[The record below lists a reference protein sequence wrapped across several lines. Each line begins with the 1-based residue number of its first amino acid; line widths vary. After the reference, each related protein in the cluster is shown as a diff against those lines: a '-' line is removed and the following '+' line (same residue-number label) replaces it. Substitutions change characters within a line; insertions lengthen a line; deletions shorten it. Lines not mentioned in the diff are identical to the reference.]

1 MKRLFPILI
10 VASQLLPVSAQLL
23 PQRGG
28 EAAQRPRPNVF
39 RDAATHDTIVENRKV
54 RPNPISELASVEVPE
69 EAKAAKAYKP
79 QSLLARSEVIKR
91 GNVATLV
98 PKRAVLH
105 VPADLRGV
113 LGMPESPQLINWAE
127 FFLQNRSWI
136 RTVEVTRNQAE
147 GGEPL
152 SEELIKSFEDCRQ
165 LVVATYQTGPISV
178 LPYVEPEE
186 PTETANVE
194 AP

>member
-1 MKRLFPILI
+1 M
-10 VASQLLPVSAQLL
+10 AGLLSSVSAQLV
-23 PQRGG
+23 PQRG
-28 EAAQRPRPNVF
+28 EATQKRPRLNVF
-39 RDAATHDTIVENRKV
+39 RDAATHDSIVENRKV
-54 RPNPISELASVEVPE
+54 RPNPISELAQVAVPE
-69 EAKAAKAYKP
+69 EAKASETYKP

-91 GNVATLV
+91 GNTATLV

-113 LGMPESPQLINWAE
+113 IGMPENPQLVNWGE
-127 FFLQNRSWI
+127 FFAQNRSWI

-147 GGEPL
+147 GGAPL

-165 LVVATYQTGPISV
+165 VVVATFQTGPISV

-194 AP
+194 AQ